1 MNLNG
6 LGNTTATTPSW
17 ADKLAT
23 VVTNVAPALVA
34 ARHQDKVM
42 RENFKREKAG
52 LRPLDVDSYKPS
64 VSVGLDKKT
73 LLLIAAVVAALLV
86 YLFTRGRRK

>member
-6 LGNTTATTPSW
+6 LGNAAAPESW

-52 LRPLDVDSYKPS
+52 LRPLDVDSYKPG

-73 LLLIAAVVAALLV
+73 LMLIAAVVVAVLV
-86 YLFTRGRRK
+86 FLFVKGRR